1 MVDEVDALLCAMQGC
16 TIQSLDARSLHH
28 PHLHLTA
35 TQCISYCIT
44 VHLTASQC
52 TSLQHSSSQYNSVHP
67 LHPILVHRPPLHQA
81 GTSSSGSLGRVHWVS
96 LESWGRWGGVCSLH
110 TGSFWWKWRVCL
122 YKYRGIKRIWLNTRP
137 FKFQTGWV

>member
-1 MVDEVDALLCAMQGC
+1 MLDEVDALLCAMQGC

-52 TSLQHSSSQYNSVHP
+52 TSLQHSSSHYNSVHP
-67 LHPILVHRPPLHQA
+67 LHPILVHPPPLHQA
-81 GTSSSGSLGRVHWVS
+81 GTSSYGTLGQGSLGAGELGSMRWRLFVAHRVLFDGS
-96 LESWGRWGGVCSLH
+96 GG
-110 TGSFWWKWRVCL
+110 FFF
-122 YKYRGIKRIWLNTRP
+122 YKYRGVKRIWLNTRP